1 MTAAGAIGL
10 GGYSDDYSG
19 QFVQYKFVQYKNST
33 TWGKRLGNSTHQA
46 ELFVGKY
53 TVGVIAAYD
62 IYGPSVEAMGLKSKL
77 ETQLSVD
84 WPPMV
89 CLPSPEMSTVLV
101 F

>member
-10 GGYSDDYSG
+10 GGYSDDSR
-19 QFVQYKFVQYKNST
+19 QFVQYKNST
-33 TWGKRLGNSTHQA
+33 AWGKRLGNSTHQA

-62 IYGPSVEAMGLKSKL
+62 IYGPSVEAMGLTSKF
-77 ETQLSVD
+77 EAHLSVE
-84 WPPMV
+84 WSPMV